1 MAVGRG
7 LVVAA
12 LAGALAP
19 ATAAAQFPGTDLQR
33 LSRTP
38 DGGVPNGQARNPAIS
53 QDKRWGRVAAFE
65 SDASNIVSGSGAHTN
80 VYVVHREG
88 PMGENGTRWNAGRTV
103 LVSRGR
109 GGQPA
114 NGPSTAPSLSGTSRV
129 APRCVAFVSAAS
141 NLVRGDT
148 NGKPDAFLHD
158 LRSGF
163 TRRVS
168 LNSRGRQSSG
178 TVTEV
183 AVNGLCTRVA
193 FVSDGD
199 DVALTRTRNR
209 SWRSAKT
216 RRTPAGRR
224 QVYVRALRGTTGIDK
239 ALKGL
244 TFLASA
250 TPGGVPGDGDAYD
263 VTFSNNSD
271 AVTFTSTAGNLT
283 RSDANGQPDVYQRT
297 MERAYGRRVRG
308 RKLQFLRMD
317 TRLISATPS
326 GDAGNGASY
335 APAVNT
341 TGSVVAFTTT
351 ASNLAGGSAHP
362 QVVQAEVGSGAV
374 RTRLASRGASGPG
387 NGPSGA
393 ASVSAGGTW
402 VIFESAA
409 SDVGTTT
416 QRRPDGNGTSDAML
430 FTQSSGERWLLGE
443 NSGRAPTTDP
453 ATSPHGNYVVFERGG
468 QVHLLYVGAL

>member
-1 MAVGRG
+1 M
-7 LVVAA
+7 AA
-12 LAGALAP
+12 LVIGLAP

-38 DGGVPNGQARNPAIS
+38 DGGVPNGPARNPAIS

-65 SDASNIVSGSGAHTN
+65 SDATDIVRGSGAFTN
-80 VYVVHREG
+80 VYVVHRAE
-88 PMGENGTRWNAGRTV
+88 PFGENGTPWSAGRTV

-129 APRCVAFVSAAS
+129 APGCVAFVSAAS

-148 NGKPDAFLHD
+148 NGKPDAFVHD
-158 LRSGF
+158 LRTGV

-168 LNSRGRQSSG
+168 VDSRGRQSSG

-183 AVNGLCTRVA
+183 AINGLCTRVA
-193 FVSDGD
+193 FVSDGGD
-199 DVALTRTRNR
+199 LALTRTRSR
-209 SWRSAKT
+209 SWRSART

-224 QVYVRALRGTTGIDK
+224 QVYVRALGGTTGIDK
-239 ALKGL
+239 ALEGL

-271 AVTFTSTAGNLT
+271 AVTFTSAAGNLT
-283 RSDANGQPDVYQRT
+283 RSDANGLPDVYQRT
-297 MERAYGRRVRG
+297 MERAYGPRFRG
-308 RKLQFLRMD
+308 RKVQFLRMA
-317 TRLISATPS
+317 TRLISATDS
-326 GDAGNGASY
+326 GAAGNGASY

-351 ASNLAGGSAHP
+351 ASNLIGAGSPHP
-362 QVVQAEVGSGAV
+362 QVVQAEVSSGGI
-374 RTRLASRGASGPG
+374 RTRLASRAGSGGAG
-387 NGPSGA
+387 NGQSGA
-393 ASVSAGGTW
+393 ASVTAGGTW

-409 SDVGTTT
+409 SDVATTT
-416 QRRPDGNGTSDAML
+416 NRGPDTNGATDAML

-443 NSGRAPTTDP
+443 NSGRAPSTNP
-453 ATSPHGNYVVFERGG
+453 VTSPHGNYVVFERGG
-468 QVHLLYVGAL
+468 QVHLLYVGAR